1 MTSNE
6 SICTIYTVVTQRTQ
20 GRFGGKMNIQIS
32 NASNDPIYLQIKNQI
47 KSAIIS
53 GKLKP
58 EEQLPSIRYLAKELR
73 ISVITTKRAY
83 DELEIEG
90 FVNSVQGKGS
100 FVSMQNK
107 ELIREEQLR
116 KVEASL
122 LDAIK
127 QAELAGLS
135 IDDLKEILETL
146 GGFEGVER
154 CN

>member
-1 MTSNE
+1 MVDLVE
-6 SICTIYTVVTQRTQ
+6 
-20 GRFGGKMNIQIS
+20 KMDIQIS

-100 FVSMQNK
+100 FVSMQNN

-146 GGFEGVER
+146 GGFEGVE
-154 CN
+154 

>member
-1 MTSNE
+1 
-6 SICTIYTVVTQRTQ
+6 
-20 GRFGGKMNIQIS
+20 MNIQIS

-53 GKLKP
+53 GKMKAG
-58 EEQLPSIRYLAKELR
+58 EQLPSIRYLAKELR
-73 ISVITTKRAY
+73 VSVITTKRAY

-90 FVNSVQGKGS
+90 FINSVQGKGS
-100 FVSMQNK
+100 FVSVQNS

-116 KVEASL
+116 KVEAFL

-135 IDDLKEILETL
+135 IDDLKDILETL
-146 GGFEGVER
+146 GGVEDA
-154 CN
+154 

>member
-1 MTSNE
+1 MYYINS
-6 SICTIYTVVTQRTQ
+6 SYTDNTFASEEGNV
-20 GRFGGKMNIQIS
+20 NIQIT

-53 GKLKP
+53 GKMKAG
-58 EEQLPSIRYLAKELR
+58 EQLPSIRYLAKELR
-73 ISVITTKRAY
+73 VSVITTKRAY

-90 FVNSVQGKGS
+90 FINSVQGKGS
-100 FVSMQNK
+100 FVSVQNS

-116 KVEASL
+116 KVEAFL

-135 IDDLKEILETL
+135 IDDLKDILETL
-146 GGFEGVER
+146 GGVEDA
-154 CN
+154 

>member
-1 MTSNE
+1 ME
-6 SICTIYTVVTQRTQ
+6 
-20 GRFGGKMNIQIS
+20 KMNIQIS

-146 GGFEGVER
+146 GGFEGVE
-154 CN
+154 